1 VGLGLAALEEL
12 DMIERAFWRNRRVL
26 LTGHTGF
33 KGAWLSLWLEQLGAE
48 VFGLSL
54 PPDTEPA
61 LYSLL
66 QPMPGLRSQ
75 MGDIRD
81 PAAVAAAVAEARPHI
96 VIHMAAQSLVRRS
109 YRFPVET
116 VSTNVMGTV
125 HLLDS
130 LRAADELEA
139 VLIVT
144 TDKVYRNNGHRHRF
158 SEDDPLGGTDPYS
171 ASKAA
176 AEHLVTCMR
185 ASFFEPRGVA
195 VATARAG
202 NVIGGGDWSED
213 RLIPDVWRAVRSGEP
228 LRLRNPQATRPWQH
242 VLEPLSGYLAYAE
255 RLASG
260 ADLPAALNFGPPPG
274 EVLTVAE
281 VANAMFAAM
290 HAAPCWMAPEQPQP
304 EEAQFLE
311 IDPAL
316 AMRSLGWRPRLAP
329 SQALQWTAEW
339 YRAVSSGGAPRQ
351 AALEQIRCYE
361 ALA

>member
-1 VGLGLAALEEL
+1 MGLRLAALEEL

-33 KGAWLSLWLEQLGAE
+33 KGAWLSLWLERMGAE
-48 VFGLSL
+48 VFGLAL

-66 QPMPGLRSQ
+66 QPMTGLCSRL
-75 MGDIRD
+75 GDIRD
-81 PAAVAAAVAEARPHI
+81 PAAVAAAVAEARPHV

-116 VSTNVMGTV
+116 VATNVMGTV

-176 AEHLVTCMR
+176 AE
-185 ASFFEPRGVA
+185 
-195 VATARAG
+195 
-202 NVIGGGDWSED
+202 
-213 RLIPDVWRAVRSGEP
+213 
-228 LRLRNPQATRPWQH
+228 
-242 VLEPLSGYLAYAE
+242 
-255 RLASG
+255 
-260 ADLPAALNFGPPPG
+260 
-274 EVLTVAE
+274 
-281 VANAMFAAM
+281 
-290 HAAPCWMAPEQPQP
+290 
-304 EEAQFLE
+304 
-311 IDPAL
+311 
-316 AMRSLGWRPRLAP
+316 
-329 SQALQWTAEW
+329 
-339 YRAVSSGGAPRQ
+339 
-351 AALEQIRCYE
+351 
-361 ALA
+361 